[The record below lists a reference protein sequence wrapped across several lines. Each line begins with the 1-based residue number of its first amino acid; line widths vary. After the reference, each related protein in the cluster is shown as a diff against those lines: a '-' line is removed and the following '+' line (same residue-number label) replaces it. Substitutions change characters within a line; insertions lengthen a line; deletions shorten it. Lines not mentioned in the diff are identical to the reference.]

1 MHRVNIYV
9 KDDAWPIVLKLKKLA
24 AKEKRPFSQLAV
36 WAFEEYTTAHK
47 EGDVT
52 PRVRTNAA

>member
-1 MHRVNIYV
+1 MPRVNIYV
-9 KDDAWPIVLKLKKLA
+9 KDVDWPIVLKLKKLA

-47 EGDVT
+47 EG
-52 PRVRTNAA
+52 A